1 MVSVIA
7 PVFAVRFSP
16 QVFVF
21 SISLG
26 RILVDHVK
34 FADTFIAETF
44 SVYAACYKT
53 SATESLKLYHI
64 YFWSYIVLLHF
75 SLLLFGSYLITIF
88 FPFTTYIPLGNPSR
102 LQLRRTICPFMLNT
116 PSMPRL

>member
-7 PVFAVRFSP
+7 PITAVRFSP

-21 SISLG
+21 GSCLL
-26 RILVDHVK
+26 LVYHIKV
-34 FADTFIAETF
+34 ADAFLVETF

-53 SATESLKLYHI
+53 SAAESLKLYHI

-88 FPFTTYIPLGNPSR
+88 FPFTTYIPFGNPSR